1 MSKRSGRTYISKPW
15 QKAETPESIESFVK
29 KLQAEGVDAGR
40 RAAEKIKEDAK
51 QEAEKIIARAEA
63 EAERII
69 AKAKNDADKTFSRMQ
84 TELDLAVRDAI
95 LKLRETIGKILS
107 AMLTRKIEKHLSN
120 PDFFVKVIREVITG
134 YAKADA
140 AQQPFM
146 KVDISS
152 KMGDKLGDDLLTDL
166 IANLSEEHEKIA
178 LQATLS
184 KAGFEYK
191 IDGATVE
198 VSPDSVS
205 ELVSEMVRPALQEMI
220 DRVID

>member
-1 MSKRSGRTYISKPW
+1 MSKRTGRTYISKPW
-15 QKAETPESIESFVK
+15 QKAEMPGSIESFVK

-51 QEAEKIIARAEA
+51 QEAEKIIAQAEA
-63 EAERII
+63 EAERIV

-95 LKLRETIGKILS
+95 LKLRETIGEILS
-107 AMLTRKIEKHLSN
+107 AMLTRKIEKHLSD
-120 PDFFVKVIREVITG
+120 PDFFGKVLREVVTG
-134 YAKADA
+134 YARADA
-140 AQQPFM
+140 AHQPFM

-152 KMGDKLGDDLLTDL
+152 KMGDNLGDDILNDL

-184 KAGFEYK
+184 KAGFEYT

-220 DRVID
+220 DKIID

>member
-15 QKAETPESIESFVK
+15 QKDEAPGSIESFVK
-29 KLQAEGVDAGR
+29 KLQSEGVDAGR
-40 RAAEKIKEDAK
+40 KAAEKIKGDAK
-51 QEAEKIIARAEA
+51 QEAEKIIAQAEA
-63 EAERII
+63 EAERIV
-69 AKAKNDADKTFSRMQ
+69 AKAKNEADKYFSRMQ

-95 LKLRETIGKILS
+95 LKLRETIGQILS

-120 PDFFVKVIREVITG
+120 PDFLGKIIKEVIMV

-146 KVDISS
+146 KVDISG
-152 KMGDKLGDDLLTDL
+152 KMGDKLGDDILNDL
-166 IANLSEEHEKIA
+166 FAHLNEEQEKIA

-184 KAGFEYK
+184 KAGFEYT
-191 IDGATVE
+191 IDGATVD

-205 ELVSEMVRPALQEMI
+205 EVVLEMVRPALQEII
-220 DRVID
+220 DRVVD